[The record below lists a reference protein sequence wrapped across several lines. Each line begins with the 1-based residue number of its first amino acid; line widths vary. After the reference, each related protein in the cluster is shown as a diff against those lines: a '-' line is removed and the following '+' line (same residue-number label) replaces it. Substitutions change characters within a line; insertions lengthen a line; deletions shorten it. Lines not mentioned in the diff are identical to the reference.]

1 VRPSNATVLRFNS
14 PVEPTGRTGRACI
27 FYGRISGGP
36 TILPDGQWLW
46 KVAKPACVRL
56 SVTTRRREKW
66 REKDKTTVGWRAF
79 EVMKPRSWEPNIEG
93 LKPRSW
99 ESGPQT
105 SRWGP
110 ETQVLRARSWNL
122 ALRSWEPNI
131 EVLKPRS
138 WERAWVINW
147 LKQLTGTH

>member
-1 VRPSNATVLRFNS
+1 MQP
-14 PVEPTGRTGRACI
+14 PVK
-27 FYGRISGGP
+27 
-36 TILPDGQWLW
+36 PDGQWLR
-46 KVAKPACVRL
+46 KLAKYGLCILIHRQNRPAFSVAERSPSVRL
-56 SVTTRRREKW
+56 WVTTGRREKW

-79 EVMKPRSWEPNIEG
+79 EV

-99 ESGPQT
+99 DPGPET

-110 ETQVLRARSWNL
+110 EPQVLRARSWNPGPESQ
-122 ALRSWEPNI
+122 ALKPRV

-138 WERAWVINW
+138 WERACVINW